1 MVGTARLPV
10 DTIPAFMS
18 TLFQAPPY
26 DPAREQRRKRVRI
39 VVIVAAILA
48 VVLYFRFRDW
58 PYEHVVHNFFQA
70 LESQDYEKAYGIWMR
85 DPDWK
90 QHPGRYKNYP
100 FGDFQ
105 RDWGPGGEWGLVKEF
120 QIDGSVRPK
129 NGSGVVVQVTV
140 NHRADKARIWVE
152 KKDKTL
158 TFSPY

>member
-1 MVGTARLPV
+1 
-10 DTIPAFMS
+10 MS

-26 DPAREQRRKRVRI
+26 DPARDRKRKRVAA
-39 VVIVAAILA
+39 VIILAAVLA
-48 VVLYFRFRDW
+48 VVIFFRFHNW

-70 LESQDYEKAYGIWMR
+70 LEHQDYEKAYSIWMH

-90 QHPGRYKNYP
+90 QHPGKYKNYP
-100 FGDFQ
+100 YGEFYV
-105 RDWGPGGEWGLVKEF
+105 DWGPGGEWGLIKTYS
-120 QIDGSVRPK
+120 IDGSVRPK